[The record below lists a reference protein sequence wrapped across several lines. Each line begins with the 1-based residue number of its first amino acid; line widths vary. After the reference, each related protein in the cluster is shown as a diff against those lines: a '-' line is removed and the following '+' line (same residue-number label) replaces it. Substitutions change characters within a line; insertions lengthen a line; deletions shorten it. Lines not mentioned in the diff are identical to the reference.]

1 MGKISVTLT
10 AANMG
15 DVDETDFDLWTKFVS
30 ENHEAALGFE
40 IAEIDQ
46 HRFPGGPDRDTITG
60 GTEDERAAIRTW
72 LSVTGWE
79 TFCGE
84 VWETMRRELDQV
96 REEERAA
103 ANA

>member
-1 MGKISVTLT
+1 MSKISVTLT

-15 DVDETDFDLWTKFVS
+15 NVDETDFDLWTKFVS

-40 IAEIDQ
+40 IHEIDQ
-46 HRFPGGPDRDTITG
+46 HRFLGGPASDSITG
-60 GTEDERAAIRTW
+60 GTEEDREAIRTW

-84 VWETMRRELDQV
+84 VWERMRREHD
-96 REEERAA
+96 AA
-103 ANA
+103 A